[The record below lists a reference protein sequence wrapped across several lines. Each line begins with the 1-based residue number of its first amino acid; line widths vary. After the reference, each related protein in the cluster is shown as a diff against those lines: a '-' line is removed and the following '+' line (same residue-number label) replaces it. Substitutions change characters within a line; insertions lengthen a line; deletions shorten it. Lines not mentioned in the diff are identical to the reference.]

1 MHGIDRDILVGNA
14 QLLSQMTTPT
24 FADTDWDWFF
34 SSLAQSA
41 AAIVAIF
48 AGFIINKVLANQ
60 TAHESSVQEMTQLQT
75 EAQRLGDE
83 AGARRFEWYS
93 RRYNEDALEEAG
105 AHLKNTEET
114 DDDQLTVDGLLADF
128 PMSPFV
134 APEANRTVMDA
145 LLQAHLDA
153 RQKARER
160 RNRPMSP
167 ATAAVLK
174 RTGMPFGVDAFVEK
188 SVRTLPR
195 IPNMELLRMMRTE
208 RERIDEV
215 RRKVDHHIR
224 LIGNCLAS
232 SGQSANNRRA
242 MRFWLALVVVLFLA
256 GVIYPLSFLPSPAA
270 PQLSARPTDILGA
283 LVSVRGVLLSLVSA
297 AFLAV
302 VGVFARINERTVMP
316 ATLVDE
322 LTRYMNVRAYA
333 EEFGF
338 ADPGD

>member
-1 MHGIDRDILVGNA
+1 MIPH
-14 QLLSQMTTPT
+14 T

-60 TAHESSVQEMTQLQT
+60 AAHEAVIQEMVHLET
-75 EAQRLGDE
+75 EAKRLGAE
-83 AGARRFEWYS
+83 AAARRFEWYS
-93 RRYNEDALEEAG
+93 RRYNEDALEEAD
-105 AHLKNTEET
+105 AHLKNTDES
-114 DDDQLTVDGLLADF
+114 DDDQLTADGLLAEF

-134 APEANRTVMDA
+134 APDANRAAMDA

-160 RNRPMSP
+160 RNRPLTP
-167 ATAAVLK
+167 AAAAVLK
-174 RTGMPFGVDAFVEK
+174 RTGMPAGVDAFVER

-195 IPNMELLRMMRTE
+195 IPNTDLLTMMRTE
-208 RERIDEV
+208 RERIDDV

-224 LIGNCLAS
+224 LIANCLAS
-232 SGQSANNRRA
+232 SGKAAGNRRA

-256 GVIYPLSFLPSPAA
+256 GVIYPLSFLPSPTA
-270 PQLSARPTDILGA
+270 PQLSVRPTDILGA
-283 LVSVRGVLLSLVSA
+283 LVSVRGALLSLVSA

-302 VGVFARINERTVMP
+302 VGVFARINERTVTP
-316 ATLVDE
+316 TDLVNE
-322 LTRYMNVRAYA
+322 LSGHMRVTAYA
-333 EEFGF
+333 VEFGV
-338 ADPGD
+338 ADSAA

>member
-1 MHGIDRDILVGNA
+1 MAPH
-14 QLLSQMTTPT
+14 T

-60 TAHESSVQEMTQLQT
+60 AAHEANLQEMTQLQT
-75 EAQRLGDE
+75 EAQRLVAE
-83 AGARRFEWYS
+83 ADALRFDWYS
-93 RRYNEDALEEAG
+93 RRYNEEALEEAS
-105 AHLKNTEET
+105 AHLKNTDEVE
-114 DDDQLTVDGLLADF
+114 DGQLTVEGLLEQF
-128 PMSPFV
+128 PMSPFKS
-134 APEANRTVMDA
+134 AEDNRTAMAA

-167 ATAAVLK
+167 AAVAVLK
-174 RTGMPFGVDAFVEK
+174 RTGMPFGIDAFVER
-188 SVRTLPR
+188 SVPALPR
-195 IPNMELLRMMRTE
+195 IPNIALRTSMRTE
-208 RERIDEV
+208 RERIDDV

-232 SGQSANNRRA
+232 SGKAASNRRA
-242 MRFWLALVVVLFLA
+242 MRFWLGLVVVLFLA
-256 GVIYPLSFLPSPAA
+256 GVIYPLSFLPSPTA
-270 PQLSARPTDILGA
+270 PQLSVRPTDILGA

-302 VGVFARINERTVMP
+302 VGVFARINERTVTP
-316 ATLVDE
+316 AALTEE
-322 LTRYMNVRAYA
+322 LAGYTRVTAYA
-333 EEFGF
+333 EEFAHAEKGQ
-338 ADPGD
+338 